1 MMLSHLYFAA
11 TSCSHPFFFL
21 PNWWKY
27 LSTQPAPPDCNI
39 TLTFPVDL
47 WLIGLA
53 VLDML
58 LRIAGFVAVISIIIA
73 GAELILSEGSPDK
86 ATAARNR
93 LINSLIGLAI
103 AASAAAVVA
112 LIGTSVGG

>member
-1 MMLSHLYFAA
+1 MMLQHLYFAA
-11 TSCSHPFFFL
+11 TSCSHQFFFL

-27 LSTQPAPPDCNI
+27 LSDQPTPPNCDIN
-39 TLTFPVDL
+39 LTFPVDL
-47 WLIGLA
+47 WLIVLA
-53 VLDML
+53 ILDML
-58 LRIAGFVAVISIIIA
+58 LRIAGFVAVISIIVA
-73 GAELILSEGSPDK
+73 GAQLILSEGNPEK
-86 ATAARNR
+86 ATSARNR